1 MPKRDV
7 NFEEEASYS
16 VEIEETTWKVLE
28 AYNALKVMNI
38 EKDIPELNDKIGDA
52 LDKMHEVLREL
63 LAQDLLIG

>member
-28 AYNALKVMNI
+28 AYNVLKGLLTSFDN
-38 EKDIPELNDKIGDA
+38 PEPHPKISEA
-52 LDKMHEVLREL
+52 LDAMYEILQDMLSK
-63 LAQDLLIG
+63 DLLIG

>member
-1 MPKRDV
+1 MNRDIRY
-7 NFEEEASYS
+7 EENNDYS
-16 VEIEETTWKVLE
+16 VDISETTWKVLE